1 MLEFVFS
8 SCFQNL
14 ILHENKS
21 SFPFK
26 QEYVAEQKIFK
37 AEEKQKEDKDDDW
50 IKAYIKGK
58 EMMADLTREKDA
70 DTNRWVQGC
79 FSLLRFKLAILFC
92 DKHYSQLLC
101 HQNQNFYASKFSVI
115 KT

>member
-1 MLEFVFS
+1 MLKFVFS

-14 ILHENKS
+14 SLHENQS

-37 AEEKQKEDKDDDW
+37 AEEKEKEDEDDDR

-58 EMMADLTREKDA
+58 DMMADLTREKYA
-70 DTNRWVQGC
+70 ETNR
-79 FSLLRFKLAILFC
+79 
-92 DKHYSQLLC
+92 
-101 HQNQNFYASKFSVI
+101 
-115 KT
+115 

>member
-79 FSLLRFKLAILFC
+79 FSLQFC
-92 DKHYSQLLC
+92 SVTNITLSC
-101 HQNQNFYASKFSVI
+101 YATKIRTSMQASFL
-115 KT
+115 

>member
-1 MLEFVFS
+1 MKIFFYLCVSIFCSFSTDKKTPYYRLGLKYLLEFVFN

-26 QEYVAEQKIFK
+26 QEYVAEQKVFK
-37 AEEKQKEDKDDDW
+37 AEEKQKEDKDDDR

-58 EMMADLTREKDA
+58 EMMADLTREKYA
-70 DTNRWVQGC
+70 ESNRCVQG
-79 FSLLRFKLAILFC
+79 
-92 DKHYSQLLC
+92 
-101 HQNQNFYASKFSVI
+101 
-115 KT
+115 